1 MENWILYSIIGG
13 VAALVLIIVIIV
25 VCVKSGGSS
34 ESSAPVG
41 GATVEP
47 VPPAAESFYPS
58 YVTPQYPSKEGF
70 LLSSQPVRVS
80 PVTGAITGNG
90 IMTNQMTR
98 MPLSEITKQ
107 VNTNGFVSDGA
118 ISIGVSVGE
127 GFDKVYQN
135 QVDVQAIDDKAVGG
149 YQQRE
154 DLSEISRKIGSNT
167 NNANY
172 NLFNRCG
179 TGPTKLILA
188 NNETR
193 CVIDE
198 KYLPERDKNRQI
210 ATVGTVIPMQ
220 GYDVNIERL
229 GEQLTDTHFSTWSSN
244 KPHKRVITA
253 SAATN
258 ADESANA
265 KVVNEEIKTDG
276 ETAQIKDAAEGV
288 DVTVKLDDTPE
299 TFVKYS
305 KV

>member
-1 MENWILYSIIGG
+1 MNSPATPPVDSG
-13 VAALVLIIVIIV
+13 V
-25 VCVKSGGSS
+25 
-34 ESSAPVG
+34 
-41 GATVEP
+41 TVEP
-47 VPPAAESFYPS
+47 VVPQAATTPTSDGEAPVVGENI
-58 YVTPQYPSKEGF
+58 VTPETPSKEGF
-70 LLSSQPVRVS
+70 LLSSQPVRIS
-80 PVTGAITGNG
+80 SITGAITGQG
-90 IMTNQMTR
+90 LMTDQMTR
-98 MPLSEITKQ
+98 MPLSEITNQ
-107 VNTNGFVSDGA
+107 INTNGFVNDGA
-118 ISIGVSVGE
+118 ISIGVSLGE

-167 NNANY
+167 NNANH

-179 TGPTKLILA
+179 SGPTKLIIA

-198 KYLPERDKNRQI
+198 KYLSERDKNRQI

-220 GYDVNIERL
+220 GYDINIERL

-244 KPHKRVITA
+244 KPHKRIITA

-258 ADESANA
+258 GDESANA
-265 KVVNEEIKTDG
+265 KVVNEEIKTNG
-276 ETAQIKDAAEGV
+276 EVAQIKDAADGV
-288 DVTVKLDDTPE
+288 DVTVQLDKTPE
-299 TFVKYS
+299 SFLKYS